1 MTYIIAI
8 ETALILL
15 ILFVSLSFTIPKLVI
30 TSSFDIPDITIYY
43 SEAKLEIY
51 HDDDI
56 NPTQITFECQD
67 ASTNNLEELS
77 KVITVVGKYF
87 AMIKI

>member
-30 TSSFDIPDITIYY
+30 TKIIMKTQVPSIY
-43 SEAKLEIY
+43 
-51 HDDDI
+51 
-56 NPTQITFECQD
+56 QILL
-67 ASTNNLEELS
+67 STTLRQS
-77 KVITVVGKYF
+77 
-87 AMIKI
+87 